1 MFGLKFSSALFSA
14 LLVFVPLAAHSEVT
28 TEVFCFRSYEGKPI
42 NFEFRTYYD
51 SVAKWSGA
59 GVKYSKS
66 KKAIGLVH
74 RSTEQEELVYGRPYQ
89 YTTTWVEVVDGA
101 LTGEYQMV
109 TQGGRV
115 DAMTYT
121 NYKSAKKY
129 SFENDYNVDAK
140 PETGCQW

>member
-28 TEVFCFRSYEGKPI
+28 TEVFCFRSHEGKPI

-59 GVKYSKS
+59 GVQYSKS
-66 KKAIGLVH
+66 KKAITLVH
-74 RSTEQEELVYGRPYQ
+74 RNTEQEELVYGRPYQ

-115 DAMTYT
+115 DAMSYT

-129 SFENDYNVDAK
+129 SFENDYNVDSK